1 MLLPSNG
8 NRGARAKRFGLLLL
22 LAVIVVFV
30 ISVNTGT
37 IRLSPRQLGLTLLGY
52 GSPQDQLVLFTYRL
66 PRIVVTLLAG
76 AGLGVAGAVLQ
87 GVSRNALA
95 DPGILGLHAGAAF
108 GLMIFVSFFR
118 TLEGPSALIIPLFT
132 FAGGLLIALMV
143 VGLAYD
149 RHKGLVPIRLILVGI
164 AIEAGFSAVT
174 LFLGL
179 RLDPDTYAFAAS
191 WLAGSVWG
199 RDWINVLALLPWI
212 ALLLPYVYARS
223 KMLDVFTLG
232 DDTAVSIG
240 GKVTQNRLILLAA
253 AVALSCA
260 SVSMAGGIGFIGLL
274 APHIARRLAGPMHR
288 HSLPLSALTGML
300 ILLAADTVGRSIFAP
315 NAVPAG
321 VVVAVIGAP
330 LFFTLLMRSK

>member
-1 MLLPSNG
+1 MLLPSTG
-8 NRGARAKRFGLLLL
+8 NRGTRAKRFGLLLL

-66 PRIVVTLLAG
+66 PRILVTLLAG

-95 DPGILGLHAGAAF
+95 DPGILGLHAGAGF

-132 FAGGLLIALMV
+132 FCGGLLIALMV

-174 LFLGL
+174 LFLAL
-179 RLDPDTYAFAAS
+179 RLDPDTYAFAAA

-199 RDWINVLALLPWI
+199 RDWIHVLALLPWI
-212 ALLLPYVYARS
+212 ALLLPYVYSRS
-223 KMLDVFTLG
+223 KMLDLFTLG

-240 GKVTQNRLILLAA
+240 GKVTQSRLILLAA

-274 APHIARRLAGPMHR
+274 APHIARKLAGPMHR

>member
-1 MLLPSNG
+1 MY
-8 NRGARAKRFGLLLL
+8 GLLLL
-22 LAVIVVFV
+22 LAVILVFI
-30 ISVNTGT
+30 ISMNTGT
-37 IRLSPRQLGLTLLGY
+37 LRLSPRQLGLTLFGF
-52 GSPQDQLVLFTYRL
+52 GSQQDHLVLFTYRL
-66 PRIVVTLLAG
+66 PRIIVTLLAG

-118 TLEGPSALIIPLFT
+118 SLEGPVALLIPLFT
-132 FAGGLLIALMV
+132 FAGGILIAAV
-143 VGLAYD
+143 IFILAYD
-149 RHKGLVPIRLILVGI
+149 RHKGLIPMRLILVGI

-174 LFLGL
+174 LFLAL

-199 RDWINVLALLPWI
+199 RDWISVLSLLPWI
-212 ALLLPYVYARS
+212 VLLIPYVWTRS
-223 KMLDVFTLG
+223 KLLDVFALG
-232 DDTAVSIG
+232 DETAVSIG
-240 GKVTQNRLILLAA
+240 NRVTPNRLILLCA

-274 APHIARRLAGPMHR
+274 APHIARRLGGPMHR
-288 HSLPLSALTGML
+288 HSLPLSALAGMF
-300 ILLAADTVGRSIFAP
+300 ILTAADTVGRSVFAP

-330 LFFTLLMRSK
+330 LFFYLLMKSKN